1 MVATDHSNVPVT
13 AETREE
19 FRQMGSLA
27 AHSMVC
33 LRFADHLF
41 DSADGK
47 DKREETYG
55 DVGKMRLIAV

>member
-1 MVATDHSNVPVT
+1 
-13 AETREE
+13 
-19 FRQMGSLA
+19 MGSLA